1 MLIAIGASFLVAYG
15 CIFALMRASA
25 AADAVVAKWPVEYEE
40 RAS

>member
-1 MLIAIGASFLVAYG
+1 MAIGASLIVAYG

-25 AADAVVAKWPVEYEE
+25 AADAVAARWPVEYEE